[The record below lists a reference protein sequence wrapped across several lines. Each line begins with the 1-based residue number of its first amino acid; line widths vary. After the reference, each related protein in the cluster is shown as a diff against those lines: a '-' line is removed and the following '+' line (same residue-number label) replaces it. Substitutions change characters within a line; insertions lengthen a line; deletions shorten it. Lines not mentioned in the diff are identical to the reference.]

1 MGLSK
6 CLEKIKE
13 LKKLEDNDAE
23 AEKILTKLGK
33 ILYQELP
40 SSLVGISG
48 HVYIQTSIFGT
59 TKTIKYKNCVA
70 DLKIDRSGWIHF
82 KYGPFKDIYDKLC
95 QVLEIVVSELKYD
108 LYDQTKLEKM
118 RKALASLKGD

>member
-1 MGLSK
+1 MRLSK
-6 CLEKIKE
+6 YLEQIKE
-13 LKKLEDNDAE
+13 LKKLEDNDKE
-23 AEKILTKLGK
+23 AEKILTELGK

-48 HVYIQTSIFGT
+48 HVYIQTSILGT
-59 TKTIKYKNCVA
+59 TKTIKYRNCVA

-95 QVLEIVVSELKYD
+95 QVLEIVIYELKYD
-108 LYDQTKLEKM
+108 LYNQTELEKI
-118 RKALASLKGD
+118 RKALTSLKGE

>member
-1 MGLSK
+1 MELSK
-6 CLEKIKE
+6 YLEKIKA
-13 LKKLEDNDAE
+13 LKKLEDNKEE
-23 AEKILTKLGK
+23 AEKLLIELGK
-33 ILYQELP
+33 VLYQRLP
-40 SSLVGISG
+40 TSLVGISG
-48 HVYIQTSIFGT
+48 HVYIRTSILGT
-59 TKTIKYKNCVA
+59 TKIIKYKNCVA

-108 LYDQTKLEKM
+108 LYDQTKLEEM